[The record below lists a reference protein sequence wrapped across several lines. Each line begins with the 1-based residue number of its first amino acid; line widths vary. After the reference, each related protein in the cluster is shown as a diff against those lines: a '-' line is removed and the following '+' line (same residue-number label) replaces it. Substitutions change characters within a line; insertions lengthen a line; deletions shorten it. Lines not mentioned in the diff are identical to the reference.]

1 MRLPRTGMRMGSS
14 RERSNQAAY
23 GESGP
28 SRSTD
33 HRGRLCQPGVGTAM
47 WLGTMSTTTP
57 IPWASA
63 SAARDS
69 SCSRPP
75 MTAETLR

>member
-1 MRLPRTGMRMGSS
+1 M
-14 RERSNQAAY
+14 
-23 GESGP
+23 
-28 SRSTD
+28 STD
-33 HRGRLCQPGVGTAM
+33 
-47 WLGTMSTTTP
+47 
-57 IPWASA
+57 PWATPADLAARWRPLAPGEAERARVLIEDAQSLIQDECPRWAAA